1 MANKSGGASKTG
13 QAASYKSNRTWERN
27 RLRKLRNALKSHPDN
42 KQITEALK
50 GVVYRRHTPKA
61 PYWTHSMIRTA
72 VLFKAFSGHFNTD
85 IFSTN
90 EKTASNAALSHRMKW
105 DFKAPTA
112 NEKTMFSL
120 RTRMHTGGRQWIWCG
135 PTYCLQLPLPL

>member
-13 QAASYKSNRTWERN
+13 QAASYKNNRTWERN
-27 RLRKLRNALKSHPDN
+27 RLRKLRKALKSHPDN
-42 KQITEALK
+42 KQIAEALK

-72 VLFKAFSGHFNTD
+72 QLFKDFSGWVNTD

-90 EKTASNAALSHRMKW
+90 EKVAGTAAVGHRMKW
-105 DFKAPTA
+105 EWKSTPV

-120 RTRMHTGGRQWIWCG
+120 GTRMHSGGRQWN
-135 PTYCLQLPLPL
+135 